1 MPDLNADLINLIFD
15 NFNNVFGAGNKVVL
29 ELRSK
34 GDLPVL
40 TITPDSALLSM
51 SAELAI
57 MNPLNPK
64 IDAIQMQTKLT
75 LDLQPVMQP
84 LDMSFTGTLRNL
96 TLKVIGVKALYKQDK
111 ISVERVDSA
120 INAFIDNIKKSINEG
135 IERKGFKL
143 PIPDFFKL
151 DKFTKNRGFEARD
164 GYYVIKADARYEAD
178 DDDDDDDD
186 SVLFLQ

>member
-1 MPDLNADLINLIFD
+1 LNADLINLIFD

-84 LDMSFTGTLRNL
+84 LDMSFTGTLKNL
-96 TLKVIGVKALYKQDK
+96 TLKVIAVKALYK
-111 ISVERVDSA
+111 
-120 INAFIDNIKKSINEG
+120 
-135 IERKGFKL
+135 
-143 PIPDFFKL
+143 
-151 DKFTKNRGFEARD
+151 
-164 GYYVIKADARYEAD
+164 
-178 DDDDDDDD
+178 
-186 SVLFLQ
+186 